1 MTEDS
6 SHNDPSFVST
16 LNWRVMLGVVGVP
29 LLLGLIALLCT
40 TGSEQPWSTP
50 TLANPLGTDE
60 FGRDVLSTAIMAAGL
75 SLSKGLAMM
84 STTLILGLLAAEL
97 ITLVSSALLSE
108 TIRLMARVIESIP
121 VVMWVLIVVILLKEH
136 RSIVAG
142 VAFTLVVL
150 PSAVTIISGEL
161 LRLRHTPFVEA
172 AYLLGVPELHV
183 LLRHILPNA
192 VAVLLPYAV
201 QILGGAVAVDGAIGV
216 IGLGSRMDQD
226 LGVFLIRGKENFM
239 LHPQILLV
247 AIVMYASI
255 YFYLLKLSQLWLRRD
270 EGSQP
275 K

>member
-1 MTEDS
+1 MTVNFSHKDS
-6 SHNDPSFVST
+6 NFVRM
-16 LNWRVMLGVVGVP
+16 LKWRVMLGVVGVP
-29 LLLGLIALLCT
+29 LLLAILALLCAASS
-40 TGSEQPWSTP
+40 GQPWSTP

-60 FGRDVLSTAIMAAGL
+60 FGRDVLSTAIIAAGL

-84 STTLILGLLAAEL
+84 SAALILGLLAAEL
-97 ITLVSSALLSE
+97 ITLARSELLSE
-108 TIRLMARVIESIP
+108 TIRLIARVIESIP
-121 VVMWVLIVVILLKEH
+121 VVMWVLIVVILLTEH

-150 PSAVTIISGEL
+150 PSAITIISGEL

-183 LLRHILPNA
+183 LLRHILPNT
-192 VAVLLPYAV
+192 VAVLLPFAV

-226 LGVFLIRGKENFM
+226 LGVFLIRGKENFL

-247 AIVMYASI
+247 AIAMYATI
-255 YFYLLKLSQLWLRRD
+255 YLYLLKLSQLWLQRD
-270 EGSQP
+270 EGIEPQ
-275 K
+275 